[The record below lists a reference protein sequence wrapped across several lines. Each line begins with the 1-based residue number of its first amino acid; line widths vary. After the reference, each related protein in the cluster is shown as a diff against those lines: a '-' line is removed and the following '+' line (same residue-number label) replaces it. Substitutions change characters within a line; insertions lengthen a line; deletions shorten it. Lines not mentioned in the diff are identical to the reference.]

1 MQTVHEN
8 DRSVLTRYLNDI
20 QGRPTLSRSEEASLA
35 RRAHKGNPKALNDL
49 VEANLGF
56 VVKVAC
62 EYRNLGLPLE
72 DLLNEGNLGL
82 LQAARRFD
90 AERGAKFITFAVWW
104 IRKAILAALNEH
116 VGLVRVPENHR
127 RKLRRIRDAERSL
140 RGSLGRQPDRE
151 EIARHLS
158 HSPSEMDAALLHDI
172 KSRSLAEPLGRD
184 SSTPL
189 AELLT
194 DDKATNCEEDILRNE
209 ATSLVV
215 EALNELDPQEREV
228 LGYRFGLRDRPAL
241 VLREVGD
248 LMGVSRE
255 RVRQIEGK
263 ATRRLRRILLRRMS
277 AGLRPHPQPT
287 LRRAG

>member
-1 MQTVHEN
+1 
-8 DRSVLTRYLNDI
+8 
-20 QGRPTLSRSEEASLA
+20 
-35 RRAHKGNPKALNDL
+35 
-49 VEANLGF
+49 
-56 VVKVAC
+56 
-62 EYRNLGLPLE
+62 
-72 DLLNEGNLGL
+72 
-82 LQAARRFD
+82 
-90 AERGAKFITFAVWW
+90 
-104 IRKAILAALNEH
+104 
-116 VGLVRVPENHR
+116 
-127 RKLRRIRDAERSL
+127 
-140 RGSLGRQPDRE
+140 
-151 EIARHLS
+151 
-158 HSPSEMDAALLHDI
+158 
-172 KSRSLAEPLGRD
+172 
-184 SSTPL
+184 
-189 AELLT
+189 LLT